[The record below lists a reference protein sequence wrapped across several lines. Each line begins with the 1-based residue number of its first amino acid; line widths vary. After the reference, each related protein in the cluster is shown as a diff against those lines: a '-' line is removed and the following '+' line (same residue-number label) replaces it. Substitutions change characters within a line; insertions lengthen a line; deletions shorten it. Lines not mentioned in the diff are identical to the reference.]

1 MTKSGKVRINQLSRD
16 LGLPAWQVVFD
27 AAEKLSIPAK
37 SHSSSING
45 EQAETIIGHLV
56 AEGHLSEDLA
66 SAYKTRAVQ
75 KEKTVGSDKPGQAQP
90 APKQAKPTSK
100 ASTARLKAK
109 PAVTAR
115 PTPAQASPPRKPAP
129 KPSPANQRLHR
140 KPSQPVKEPAPGP
153 VRLANTPTTKK
164 DPQHPSVVKVK
175 TKAADHP
182 AKGKTADKEGAAVK
196 AGLTLVKPPSGEPKV
211 FQKPRLVRP
220 TAPKKPAEVPPTAAS
235 EKAPKA
241 KAGSARG
248 KSPSG
253 EPKVFQKPRL
263 VRPTAP

>member
-100 ASTARLKAK
+100 ASTVRLKAK
-109 PAVTAR
+109 PVVTAR
-115 PTPAQASPPRKPAP
+115 PTPAQASSPRKPAP
-129 KPSPANQRLHR
+129 RPSPANQRLHR
-140 KPSQPVKEPAPGP
+140 KPSQPVNGGMIGNPQAFLDAFSSPGVLQATPGP
-153 VRLANTPTTKK
+153 AHVGGAAKPLVQAKSPGRQPHQPQHLGAVLQVCTANTTPHN
-164 DPQHPSVVKVK
+164 QLV
-175 TKAADHP
+175 
-182 AKGKTADKEGAAVK
+182 GGAHCCCC
-196 AGLTLVKPPSGEPKV
+196 
-211 FQKPRLVRP
+211 Q
-220 TAPKKPAEVPPTAAS
+220 
-235 EKAPKA
+235 
-241 KAGSARG
+241 SA
-248 KSPSG
+248 
-253 EPKVFQKPRL
+253 
-263 VRPTAP
+263 

>member
-100 ASTARLKAK
+100 ASTVRLKAK
-109 PAVTAR
+109 PVVTAR

-129 KPSPANQRLHR
+129 RPSPANQRLHR

-164 DPQHPSVVKVK
+164 DPRHPSVVKVR

-182 AKGKTADKEGAAVK
+182 AKGKTADKEGAAAK
-196 AGLTLVKPPSGEPKV
+196 EGLTLVKPPSGEPKV
-211 FQKPRLVRP
+211 VQKPRLVRP
-220 TAPKKPAEVPPTAAS
+220 TVVRPTAPPTAPKKPAEAPPLLPGR
-235 EKAPKA
+235 KRRPRQRRAPQGA
-241 KAGSARG
+241 NH
-248 KSPSG
+248 
-253 EPKVFQKPRL
+253 RL
-263 VRPTAP
+263 